1 MTDLN
6 TYGYIRVMKSRCFVC
21 GKDFPAKTRAKR
33 YCSESCLT
41 KVRYAKQLTKARR
54 MQALCNEIK
63 METGCVDCGYR
74 LHPSAL
80 QFDHVPMKGRKI
92 KEVSKFTDPKKM
104 REEMKKCEIRC
115 ANCHFI
121 KTMERRMMKRAL
133 TWEEEQDIET
143 LVARLVTFGT
153 LNVS

>member
-1 MTDLN
+1 
-6 TYGYIRVMKSRCFVC
+6 
-21 GKDFPAKTRAKR
+21 
-33 YCSESCLT
+33 
-41 KVRYAKQLTKARR
+41 
-54 MQALCNEIK
+54 